1 MIKLQ
6 TVDTG
11 QRERWRGG
19 EPGEGGELD
28 KDKEESV
35 EAREVEKESGV
46 MAEDE
51 EERAE
56 AGEVE
61 KEHFQC
67 SDCDKKVSFIL
78 KLKNHQAWSCKKKN
92 ENQDQL
98 CWEAPEFKC
107 ILCEH

>member
-19 EPGEGGELD
+19 EQGEGGEMDED
-28 KDKEESV
+28 K
-35 EAREVEKESGV
+35 
-46 MAEDE
+46 

-61 KEHFQC
+61 KDYFQC

-98 CWEAPEFKC
+98 CQEAPEFKC